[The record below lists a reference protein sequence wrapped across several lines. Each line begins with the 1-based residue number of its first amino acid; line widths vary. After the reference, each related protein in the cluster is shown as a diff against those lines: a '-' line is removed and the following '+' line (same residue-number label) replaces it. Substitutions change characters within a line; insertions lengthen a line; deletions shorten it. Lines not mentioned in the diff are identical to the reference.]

1 MRAKGVIFHN
11 TSPVGIDHLFSIF
24 LRSDAVF
31 PVIFIRKT
39 SSRPAKHRNPDCS
52 QGLCNIVPD
61 AVGIGNGRIL
71 PHINSVVN
79 AAAQMFGKMSVNF
92 RMNPAFSV
100 IGVYN
105 IFCHEI
111 ASPLF
116 LICFLPFG
124 LPSFIVSFFAF
135 SLSLS
140 LPYPGLLSLLFVFVP
155 PCYPFSFHARSE
167 RKRSCSSCSGR
178 VSRWICT
185 NSMSIIRAQS
195 LSISASQ
202 SRLSTV

>member
-155 PCYPFSFHARSE
+155 PVILSVSTQGQKGRDRAPAAPAGYRDGYVQTRCP
-167 RKRSCSSCSGR
+167 SSGP
-178 VSRWICT
+178 
-185 NSMSIIRAQS
+185 NP
-195 LSISASQ
+195 
-202 SRLSTV
+202 